1 MEREVVTPAN
11 TARLFFL
18 EKLLLEIVEA
28 DDAKR
33 NAKWPMTDLE
43 RTELLVR
50 LDSAIEFA
58 RAAFRRTGKDPDS

>member
-1 MEREVVTPAN
+1 MECEAMTSAN

-33 NAKWPMTDLE
+33 NAKWPMTDSD
-43 RTELLVR
+43 RTEMLVR
-50 LDSAIEFA
+50 LDSAIESA
-58 RAAFRRTGKDPDS
+58 RAAFRRAGTRS